1 MKKIG
6 IQAMPSWTLTLITTT
21 QHASL
26 DVEAV
31 RDCVCH
37 VQVGPKRGVLLGDPL
52 PGGVATW
59 EFHMA
64 RRWAKRTSEEEEE
77 EGLPSSL
84 VLLSPSFLL
93 Q

>member
-1 MKKIG
+1 
-6 IQAMPSWTLTLITTT
+6 MP
-21 QHASL
+21 L

-31 RDCVCH
+31 KGCRCH
-37 VQVGPKRGVLLGDPL
+37 VQVGPKRGALLGDPL

-64 RRWAKRTSEEEEE
+64 RRWEKRTSDEEEEE
-77 EGLPSSL
+77 ERLPSSSL